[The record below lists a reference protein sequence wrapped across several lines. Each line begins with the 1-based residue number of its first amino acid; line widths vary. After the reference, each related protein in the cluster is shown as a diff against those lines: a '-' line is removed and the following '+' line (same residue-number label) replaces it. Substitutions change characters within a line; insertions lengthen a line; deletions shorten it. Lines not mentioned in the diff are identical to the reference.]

1 MSGSSAHYGVRKLVL
16 INSGNYSY
24 AELDLTAPVHLA
36 APNNRGKSTLVNALQ
51 FLYVDRL
58 SHMRFGSRNVEDTRR
73 HYFGRNPSYLV
84 FECMTPL
91 GAKCL
96 LVAGQ
101 GPLNNSNFLRFVF
114 DGPFDRSA
122 FVDDDQRL
130 LTLDQLRRQLA
141 GKGLGEV
148 KPGNLWE
155 VLGSPPANTNNGS
168 LPRLNIL
175 PVRARNEYE
184 SFRAAF
190 IHLLALSNVS
200 ARELR
205 ELIITCHT
213 RDITCRKIDVAAEH
227 REEFLRAEQAERA
240 LRFTQGVMDDVEKGR
255 TIREDIAGAA
265 QELGAQATSIAPA
278 LVEMFQA
285 ITHVHASAA
294 GESRKH
300 VDRRRTLAN
309 RKDKLN
315 QQLGR
320 LRSERDT
327 TEEAWKSLQGL
338 HAKWSTCS
346 KQMLDTMRDNVATLD
361 GEIVKLREDLERA
374 EQVNVE
380 AMRRRVKELDGQV
393 GRKQRVLDN
402 WETRAINALRD
413 SGLTDEQI
421 GDLFTLI
428 NPHLLDLSV
437 GEDIRIRDE
446 SLLRRE
452 LLGLH
457 EAIADGQYRDSAVE
471 VQLARLP
478 GASLPQTASRES
490 LRDDIEVTKRD
501 LSDSRRQLE
510 VAENQA
516 QAAEQLKQKQAEK
529 RRLVEQLQE
538 HDAYA
543 QQWAD
548 RQLAIREI
556 ERATERV
563 GKIEAKIIDL
573 KGQIEELDNQVRMLD
588 GVQHESAQVREG
600 LRKAARRYE
609 EMQAEA
615 ELDIPLAKDVGEGAE
630 LPSQQETWA
639 EVRQRAANLHA
650 QLEAMQN
657 AVGQIEKQ
665 RRQLERTQKSITE
678 ASHQFEGQI
687 VYFSDADADWERLI
701 EMIESLPEQMAAVE
715 QAWSS
720 LFTRVGA
727 KLSEIKHGVAEIR
740 TAVNRI
746 TRGLTDYRVSNLRS
760 VQLEVVV
767 DNQAFDLVETLT
779 SEGGIFQDHEKI
791 DRAKRQ
797 MERWIRDGKVIQLD
811 ELFAI
816 HIKVHERDG
825 ERPLEARS
833 LDEIGS
839 TGTGMTAKA
848 MVFVQLVRAVV
859 GQENYRLHF
868 YLDETGQLDE
878 QNLAATTRM
887 AVDKGVMP
895 ITADPDVRIEPLAH
909 PTVTVYSLGQKE
921 SGDFFID
928 QCRTC
933 RGHRAD
939 LDDYRMATRS

>member
-51 FLYVDRL
+51 FLYVDKL

-73 HYFGRNPSYLV
+73 HYFGRDPSYLV

-101 GPLNNSNFLRFVF
+101 GRLNNSNFLRFVF
-114 DGPFDRSA
+114 DGPFDRSL
-122 FVDDDQRL
+122 FVDGDDRL

-155 VLGSPPANTNNGS
+155 VLGSPPAHNGS
-168 LPRLNIL
+168 LPRLSIL
-175 PVRARNEYE
+175 PVRTRNEYE

-213 RDITCRKIDVAAEH
+213 RDITYRRIDVAAEH

-240 LRFTQGVMDDVEKGR
+240 LRFTQRVTDDVEKGR

-265 QELGAQATSIAPA
+265 QELRAHATSIGPA
-278 LVEMFQA
+278 LVEIYQS
-285 ITHVHASAA
+285 IRHVEASAA
-294 GESRKH
+294 EESRKH
-300 VDRRRTLAN
+300 ADRSQTLAN
-309 RKDKLN
+309 RRDKLN

-320 LRSERDT
+320 LRTERDQKRKAWAHL
-327 TEEAWKSLQGL
+327 EEL
-338 HAKWSTCS
+338 HAKWSSCS
-346 KQMLDTMRDNVATLD
+346 EQMLATMQDNVATLD
-361 GEIVKLREDLERA
+361 GEIVRLREDLERA
-374 EQVNVE
+374 GQVNIE
-380 AMRRRVKELDGQV
+380 AIRRRVKQLDEQV

-413 SGLTDEQI
+413 SGMTDEQI
-421 GDLFTLI
+421 GDLFTLL

-457 EAIADGQYRDSAVE
+457 EAMADGQYRDGAVE

-478 GASLPQTASRES
+478 GASLPHAASRES
-490 LRDDIEVTKRD
+490 LREDIEVTKRE

-516 QAAEQLKQKQAEK
+516 EAAEELKKKEAER
-529 RRLVEQLQE
+529 RRLVEELQE

-543 QQWAD
+543 QEWAN
-548 RQLAIREI
+548 RQFAIREL

-588 GVQHESAQVREG
+588 GVQDESAQVRED
-600 LRKAARRYE
+600 LRKAARRYD

-615 ELDIPLAKDVGEGAE
+615 ELDIPLATDGGEGAE

-639 EVRQRAANLHA
+639 DVRQRAADLHA

-665 RRQLERTQKSITE
+665 RRQLERMQKSITE
-678 ASHQFEGQI
+678 ASQQFEGQI
-687 VYFSDADADWERLI
+687 VYFSDADGDWERLI
-701 EMIESLPEQMAAVE
+701 EMIESVAEQEEAVE

-720 LFTRVGA
+720 LFTRVAA
-727 KLSEIKHGVAEIR
+727 KLSEIKHGVTEIR

-746 TRGLTDYRVSNLRS
+746 TRGLTEYRVSNLRS

-791 DRAKRQ
+791 DRAKLQ

-909 PTVTVYSLGQKE
+909 PTVTVYSLGQTTL
-921 SGDFFID
+921 GDFFID
-928 QCRTC
+928 QRRTC

-939 LDDYRMATRS
+939 PDDHRMATRS